1 MADKNSPKS
10 IRVTFRDNDFDSK
23 LYADIIE
30 DSKVIGQSSW
40 MKQAAY
46 EYLRR
51 DKKIS
56 NDTGNN
62 VSGNPVIKSL
72 EDMFKK

>member
-1 MADKNSPKS
+1 MADKHSPKN
-10 IRVTFRDNDFDSK
+10 IRVTFRENDFDSK

-46 EYLRR
+46 EYLQRGKNTAVR
-51 DKKIS
+51 
-56 NDTGNN
+56 TNN
-62 VSGNPVIKSL
+62 LQDSNPVKSL
-72 EDMFKK
+72 GDMFKK